1 VSEIP
6 LDNNLDLSGVSINID
21 TDGEALAKTIR
32 DEYLIPRKT
41 EQEIFET
48 IFGTPVIMPN
58 YKKVLKKKPS
68 IVKRLKY
75 KWQSIKEKIAYR
87 VADWAGM
94 SFEETD
100 W

>member
-1 VSEIP
+1 MSEIP

-21 TDGEALAKTIR
+21 IVR

>member
-21 TDGEALAKTIR
+21 IVR
-32 DEYLIPRKT
+32 DEYLIPRKI

-75 KWQSIKEKIAYR
+75 KWQSIKEKI
-87 VADWAGM
+87 
-94 SFEETD
+94 SLSCC
-100 W
+100 

>member
-21 TDGEALAKTIR
+21 IVR

>member
-1 VSEIP
+1 MSEIP

-21 TDGEALAKTIR
+21 IVR
-32 DEYLIPRKT
+32 DEYLIPRKI

>member
-21 TDGEALAKTIR
+21 IVR

-48 IFGTPVIMPN
+48 IFGTPVIMLN